1 MTNCNSIKINGFMR
15 NYLLLFAVVLMTGLT
30 LLSCSKKEEVFVKS
44 PSPEPVLVS
53 LGSIDDMTFTLLHN
67 DEGVSYEDGK
77 GIEFEFSAILSKVA
91 DNDVTVSFATSL
103 NDEDSEAVKLSQES
117 VTIAAGETT
126 SDKVTV
132 SVSDLS
138 VFGEEDAQKTFNLA
152 VYISETTD
160 DTRIEVGHESL
171 VATVTK
177 RKKTLPEDAL
187 VSLQLLLPEGQ
198 EKLEFDL
205 QQNADGTAT
214 GDDVTFQFK
223 VVMDKTYK
231 RDLEFVFGSECAD
244 IDVESIHLDPETVTV
259 KAGETESAPVTVTVE
274 KDAFVTNGPAKEY
287 EVKVSLGTM
296 PDGASV
302 EANETSYVKA
312 EVAMAKLVLPIVKL
326 VQVSS
331 DNKFNLTYP
340 EGGDV
345 LEGSFSYDFKAVI
358 DKPVDKDVV
367 IKFDPYYGPGG
378 KQPAK
383 DAFTFGG
390 SPVADA
396 SLTIP
401 ANATESDVM
410 TMTVTAL
417 DAAFETVVNE
427 YTYEIKLY
435 INNDEENGSH
445 SDARVEFDTTPLQMS
460 VYKPLTLGEVN
471 VRMDGEFTV
480 PEGGFRLEHKVDGS
494 VLYPGWNDGE
504 LRCLFRINL
513 DRVAAKDVTVDLSVD
528 KGSFPG
534 SDDAIV
540 LVHYIGTGLAT
551 EPVTSVTI
559 PAGQVKSEAVELRI
573 TDWSSLEGIKSE
585 AKYTFTVRGSVSSED
600 VNVKTDLNTLSFDVV
615 KPGISRGEKVVLDGP
630 FPSEFNLEHDTE
642 GVKGAVS
649 FTFNARLDILTTG
662 TSASDATNVTVKYE
676 VTASDPLL
684 QNVLSVSPET
694 LQIDG
699 NFILKSGP
707 ATVRVTDL
715 SVLEN
720 VEEAKDY
727 TITVKITETSAGTYF
742 DDDNTS
748 KITVKIKK
756 PAKSG
761 EVSPF
766 PVFGPGFLYKPS
778 GGTREM
784 INAGLEETT
793 LSWTMD
799 GNAYIVD
806 LGSEKTIGG
815 FYFIDNCYVYHAY
828 TIETSLSLDDEWV
841 KVGDYGTSTAYNA
854 IRFKEE
860 FKTRYFRISVNNGA
874 TISAARAY
882 VR

>member
-15 NYLLLFAVVLMTGLT
+15 NYLLLFAVVMMTGLT

-53 LGSIDDMTFTLLHN
+53 LGSIDDMSFTLLHN

-205 QQNADGTAT
+205 QQNADGTAS

-231 RDLEFVFGSECAD
+231 KDLEFVFGSECAD
-244 IDVESIHLDPETVTV
+244 IDVERIHLDPETVTV
-259 KAGETESAPVTVTVE
+259 KTGETESAPVTVTVD

-367 IKFDPYYGPGG
+367 IKLDPYYGPGG

-396 SLTIP
+396 SVTIP

-410 TMTVTAL
+410 TMTVTDL
-417 DAAFETVVNE
+417 DAAFETVVDE

-435 INNDEENGSH
+435 INNDEEDGSH
-445 SDARVEFDTTPLQMS
+445 SEARVEFDTTPLQMS

-471 VRMDGEFTV
+471 VKMDGEFAV

-494 VLYPGWNDGE
+494 VLYPGWDGGT
-504 LRCLFRINL
+504 LKYLFRINL

-540 LVHYIGTGLAT
+540 LLHYIGTGLTT

-585 AKYTFTVRGSVSSED
+585 AKYTFTIRGSVSSED

-630 FPSEFNLEHDTE
+630 FPTNVFNLEHDTE
-642 GVKGAVS
+642 GIKGAVS
-649 FTFNARLDILTTG
+649 FSFNARLDILKTG

-699 NFILKSGP
+699 NFILKSGS

-742 DDDNTS
+742 DEDETS
-748 KITVKIKK
+748 SFTVTIKK

-766 PVFGPGFLYKPS
+766 PVFGADFLSKSNTSTLKSGFTES
-778 GGTREM
+778 
-784 INAGLEETT
+784 A
-793 LSWTMD
+793 LSYTQE
-799 GNAYIVD
+799 GNVYLVD
-806 LGSEKTIGG
+806 LGAEMKTVNGI
-815 FYFIDNCYVYHAY
+815 YIIDGTYVYH
-828 TIETSLSLDDEWV
+828 TITLETSLDGTGW
-841 KVGDYGTSTAYNA
+841 KKMGDYGTSTAYNA
-854 IRFKEE
+854 IKFREPFE
-860 FKTRYFRISVNNGA
+860 TRYIRI
-874 TISAARAY
+874 TMSAGSIQSSSKIY
-882 VR
+882 TK

>member
-15 NYLLLFAVVLMTGLT
+15 NYLLLFAVVMMTGLT

-214 GDDVTFQFK
+214 GDDVTFRFK

-383 DAFTFGG
+383 GAFTFGG

-410 TMTVTAL
+410 TMTVTNL

-471 VRMDGEFTV
+471 VKMDGEFTV

-494 VLYPGWNDGE
+494 VLYPGWDDGV

-540 LVHYIGTGLAT
+540 LLHYVGTGMTT

-585 AKYTFTVRGSVSSED
+585 AKYTFTVSGTVSSED

-630 FPSEFNLEHDTE
+630 FPTNVFNLEHDTE
-642 GVKGAVS
+642 GIKGAVS
-649 FTFNARLDILTTG
+649 FSFNARLDILKTG

-742 DDDNTS
+742 DEDETS
-748 KITVKIKK
+748 SFTVTIKK

-766 PVFGPGFLYKPS
+766 PVFGADFLSKSNTRTLKS
-778 GGTREM
+778 GGFTES
-784 INAGLEETT
+784 A
-793 LSWTMD
+793 LSYTQE
-799 GNAYIVD
+799 GNVYLVD
-806 LGSEKTIGG
+806 LGVEMKTVNGI
-815 FYFIDNCYVYHAY
+815 YIIDGTYVYH
-828 TIETSLSLDDEWV
+828 TITLETSLDGTGW
-841 KVGDYGTSTAYNA
+841 KKMGDYGTSTAYNA
-854 IRFKEE
+854 IKFREPFE
-860 FKTRYFRISVNNGA
+860 TRYIRITMSEGSIQSSSKIY
-874 TISAARAY
+874 TK
-882 VR
+882 

>member
-410 TMTVTAL
+410 TMTVTDL

-471 VRMDGEFTV
+471 VKMDGEFTV

-540 LVHYIGTGLAT
+540 LLHYIGTGLAT

-649 FTFNARLDILTTG
+649 FTFNARLDILKTG

-766 PVFGPGFLYKPS
+766 PVFGADFLSKSNTRTLKS
-778 GGTREM
+778 GGFTES
-784 INAGLEETT
+784 A
-793 LSWTMD
+793 LSYTQE
-799 GNAYIVD
+799 GNVYLVD
-806 LGSEKTIGG
+806 LGVEMKTVNGI
-815 FYFIDNCYVYHAY
+815 YIIDGTYVYH
-828 TIETSLSLDDEWV
+828 TITLETSLDGTGW
-841 KVGDYGTSTAYNA
+841 KKMGDYGTSTAYNA
-854 IRFKEE
+854 IKFREPFE
-860 FKTRYFRISVNNGA
+860 TRYIRITMSEGSIQSSSKIY
-874 TISAARAY
+874 TK
-882 VR
+882 